1 MIVEWAKRSLG
12 TITDKSLILFCMKPL
27 FSIIASSLF
36 LGLSSSAQAVQI
48 FGTRADFDLVL
59 GNSPRITD
67 TFSKPIPQDEILDLE
82 SGIISINNKPAMFT
96 DNSVYGGYYHN
107 AVSDVDRSTSDT
119 IIWQFPF
126 PIQAFGVD
134 LLDGDDPND
143 TDSLALFTTINGASW
158 GFLFDPPD
166 SFFGLILDPGEKFE
180 RFSLFAY
187 GDGWDVF
194 KFDNATF
201 AENVEEKKEIPE
213 PSMVLGL
220 VLIALC
226 LPFLKSAKP
235 NS

>member
-1 MIVEWAKRSLG
+1 
-12 TITDKSLILFCMKPL
+12 MKPFL
-27 FSIIASSLF
+27 SIIASGLF
-36 LGLSSSAQAVQI
+36 LGISSSSQAVQL
-48 FGTRADFDLVL
+48 FGSRADFDFAL
-59 GNSPRITD
+59 GNSPKITD
-67 TFSKPIPQDEILDLE
+67 TFSKPIPQDKILDLE

-96 DNSVYGGYYHN
+96 DNSVFDGYYHN
-107 AVSDVDRSTSDT
+107 AVSDEARSTAST

-134 LLDGDDPND
+134 LFEGYDPTNNI
-143 TDSLALFTTINGASW
+143 DSLALFTIINGASW

-166 SFFGLILDPGEKFE
+166 SFFGLILDPGEKIE
-180 RFSLFAY
+180 YFSLFAY
-187 GDGWDVF
+187 SEGWDVF
-194 KFDNATF
+194 RFDNATF
-201 AENVEEKKEIPE
+201 AENVVEEKKEIPE